1 MNQTFRSVLGACVL
15 GTTLAG
21 CGSSSDDYA
30 PVYYYPASG
39 NYAGGMSGADGSNAF
54 RMVVLDTLE
63 YWIFYGADVAGRNFV
78 MNGAVAG
85 TDIRPYA
92 GYTYT
97 GGWNYGSPW
106 PGAVNV
112 NSAYQPSTS
121 GVNGY
126 ITTYSSAV
134 FSYNG
139 SAYVPYT
146 TYGIQGAW
154 TLRAL
159 DNRLVNLN
167 LAANGNFSATDSSAC
182 VFSGSMSASTVSG
195 AYRVVL
201 DDPSRCF
208 GSNIRF
214 SGIALVGTSSAG
226 QQELL
231 LSVYNGSN
239 GVGLYGA
246 R

>member
-1 MNQTFRSVLGACVL
+1 MNQTFRTLLGTCVL
-15 GTTLAG
+15 GTALVG
-21 CGSSSDDYA
+21 CGSSDNND
-30 PVYYYPASG
+30 PVYYYPTSG

-54 RMVVLDTLE
+54 RMVVLDSQE

-85 TDIRPYA
+85 TDIRPYT

-112 NSAYQPSTS
+112 NSAYQPSTG

-126 ITTYSSAV
+126 VTTSSSAV
-134 FSYNG
+134 FSYSG
-139 SAYVPYT
+139 TAYRPSTPY
-146 TYGIQGAW
+146 GVQGTW
-154 TLRAL
+154 SLRAL
-159 DNRLVNLN
+159 DNRVVNLD
-167 LAANGNFSATDSSAC
+167 LAVNGNFSATDSFNC
-182 VFSGSMSASTVSG
+182 VFSGSMSQSSVTGV
-195 AYRVVL
+195 YRVIL
-201 DDPSRCF
+201 DDPNRCF

-214 SGIALVGTSSAG
+214 SGIALVNTSSAN
-226 QQELL
+226 QQEIM
-231 LSVYNGSN
+231 LSVINGGN